1 MRRMP
6 VVIVVFCLL
15 IQTGCDRDA
24 EERVIDTGVRLDET
38 ELAQLKP
45 RKDEQVIRFGF
56 DLRSSPQE
64 DARQYLP
71 FLDYLAQKTGY
82 RFALR
87 FTPADRD
94 IIDELG
100 RGDVQLAALGAT
112 SYLNARIKYGAV
124 ILARGLNKQGR
135 AEYQSVIVVR
145 PDTRIKRLDDLRGKR
160 IAFGS
165 INSTQGHLIPR
176 IIFAENGIALEQFT
190 SYIYTGSHRNCVKAV
205 IAGLADA
212 CGMQDT
218 MARDMEAQGDIR
230 ILHVSRYF
238 PSSGIA
244 VNRDVKAEV
253 QEKIRHALLEFDPVK
268 YNRNGLYNWDKTE
281 MPLGF
286 TVAQDAD
293 YEDLRN
299 WLLRL
304 DLLETVQADATE
316 SGL

>member
-1 MRRMP
+1 MGLL
-6 VVIVVFCLL
+6 CLF
-15 IQTGCDRDA
+15 IQAGCDRGA
-24 EERVIDTGVRLDET
+24 EEKVVDTGVRLDDT
-38 ELAQLKP
+38 ELTQFVRK
-45 RKDEQVIRFGF
+45 KDEQVIRFGF

-71 FLDYLAQKTGY
+71 FLDYLEQKTGY
-82 RFALR
+82 RFELR

-100 RGDVQLAALGAT
+100 KGEVQLAALGAT
-112 SYLNARIKYGAV
+112 SYLNARKKYGAI
-124 ILARGLNKQGR
+124 ILARGLNKQGH
-135 AEYQSVIVVR
+135 AEYQSAIVVGANSS
-145 PDTRIKRLDDLRGKR
+145 IKRLEDLRGKR
-160 IAFGS
+160 IAFGN

-176 IIFAENGIALEQFT
+176 IIFAEKGIELEQFA
-190 SYIYTGSHRNCVKAV
+190 SYSYTGTHRNCVKAV
-205 IAGLADA
+205 VSGLADA

-218 MARDMEAQGDIR
+218 MAKDMEAHGDIR

-244 VNRDVKAEV
+244 VNRNVKAEV

-268 YNRNGLYNWDKTE
+268 HDSNGLYNWDKTE

-286 TVAQDAD
+286 ADAEDAD
-293 YEDLRN
+293 YEDLHN

-304 DLLETVQADATE
+304 GLLEAGQADFTE
-316 SGL
+316 PGP